1 MKFSLSHLTIK
12 RPVSTIMVLLMVVVL
27 GISAMIGIPKDLM
40 PKIELPVAM
49 VMTQYS
55 NASPDEVESLVTAT
69 VESALA
75 SVEGLDEMVSYSL
88 EGSSIVLMTFKT
100 DTDMNFATL
109 NMREAISLVEDYLP
123 DGVSKPMVL
132 KLNLNSLPI
141 MQIYVSAD
149 MPLEELNGIV
159 KDNVVPYFERS
170 KGVASVALTG
180 GLDEVIA
187 MEFSQESLTNFGLSL
202 SAISQILMAENIS
215 LPSGEIT
222 KGNTKIIVRTVG
234 DFESVEELRN
244 MPLMVGDGSVVRL
257 EDIAN
262 IERKT
267 VDPKGITRID
277 GNSAIGIMVTKSSDA
292 NTVDASKALRKQFK
306 VVQEKYPEISFV
318 IGYDSADYINGSINN
333 VAMSAIV
340 GAALAIIV
348 VFLFLRNVRSTLV
361 IAISIPTSI
370 LCTFAAMDA
379 FNITLN
385 IVTLCS
391 LTITV
396 GMIVDNSIVVLE
408 NIYRVRHN
416 YPSAE
421 EASDMGAREV
431 FMAVLASTVT
441 TLMVFVPIAVSGG
454 YAGMMFKEFCFTII
468 ISLTASL
475 IVALSVV
482 PMLCSK
488 LLKGNISTDYLRIGR
503 SRYKYRLVPKFS
515 KKIDELVEFYDG
527 IIRKILTIKK
537 RTLVTAT
544 CIFLAS
550 MVLLRFVPWEL
561 LPQTDEGSVNITVEM
576 PYGSSLAT
584 QDSIMSQVE
593 EYVLSLPEVDH
604 AALSTESISALSL
617 VNNSSFTLSLKPR
630 SQRNR
635 SAEEVAADIE
645 RHCNSITGA
654 KIRAQSSTSILSM
667 FGSADIQLYLVGK
680 DNKILLELAKDLSA
694 QLEKQSLVQSAGVD
708 VTEGDPQVEVKLN
721 RTTAAYYG
729 VTAYQ
734 LASALS
740 SSLNGTNATRV
751 TIDGDTIDV
760 KLSLTDYYSESVENM
775 KQVVVTG
782 NYGTP
787 VTVGQI
793 ASFEFSNAP
802 AYIGRYH
809 QQRYVVINVKMA
821 GGDLSKTTS
830 QVNNL
835 ISNYPLPDGYY
846 FIMEGIADTMVE
858 VFGSL
863 FKAILVAIALV
874 FLILA
879 AQFESV
885 LMAFVVMMAVPYA
898 MTGAFLALFLT
909 GKSLCMTSLL
919 GLVLLVGTVVNN
931 SILLVE
937 FINQNKDEMGVH
949 EAIVAAGKLRMR
961 PILMTTLTTVVG
973 MIPLALGIGQG
984 GEMMAPMAVSVIGG
998 LIAST
1003 ILTLIIIPCLYEI
1016 IDDRKKASAEKRAAK
1031 EEEIRKLE
1039 EKWRLEDAN

>member
-1 MKFSLSHLTIK
+1 
-12 RPVSTIMVLLMVVVL
+12 MVLLMVVVV
-27 GISAMIGIPKDLM
+27 GISSMIGIPKDLM
-40 PKIELPVAM
+40 PSIELPVAM
-49 VMTQYS
+49 VLTTYP
-55 NASPDEVESLVTAT
+55 NASPDEVESLVTST
-69 VESALA
+69 VEASLA
-75 SVEGLDEMVSYSL
+75 SVEGLDEMISYSL
-88 EGSSIVLMTFKT
+88 EGSSIVLMSFKT
-100 DTDMNFATL
+100 ETDMNFATL
-109 NMREAISLVEDYLP
+109 DMREAISLIEDYLP
-123 DGVSKPMVL
+123 DGASKPMVL

-149 MPLEELNGIV
+149 MPLEQLNGIV
-159 KDNVVPYFERS
+159 KDNVVPFFERS
-170 KGVASVALTG
+170 KGVASVSLTG

-202 SAISQILMAENIS
+202 STVAQILAAENLS
-215 LPSGEIT
+215 LPSGDIT

-234 DFESVEELRN
+234 NFESVEELKN

-267 VDPKGITRID
+267 VDPEGITRID
-277 GNSAIGIMVTKSSDA
+277 GNTAIGIMVSKSSDA
-292 NTVDASKALRKQFK
+292 NTVNTSKALRKQFK
-306 VVQEKYPEISFV
+306 VVQEKYPDINFV

-333 VAMSAIV
+333 VASSAIV
-340 GAALAIIV
+340 GALLAIIV

-370 LCTFAAMDA
+370 LATFAAMDA

-408 NIYRVRHN
+408 NIYRVRTK
-416 YPSAE
+416 YPSSE
-421 EASDMGAREV
+421 EAADMGAREV

-454 YAGMMFKEFCFTII
+454 YAGMMFKEFCITII

-475 IVALSVV
+475 IVALTVV

-488 LLKGNISTDYLRIGR
+488 LLKGNISTDYLRIGK
-503 SRYKYRLVPKFS
+503 SRYKYRLVTRFS
-515 KKIDELVEFYDG
+515 RKIEELVEFYDE
-527 IIRKILTIKK
+527 IIRRILTKRKK
-537 RTLVTAT
+537 TLIVAT
-544 CIFLAS
+544 CVFLAS
-550 MVLLRFVPWEL
+550 MLLLAFVPWEL
-561 LPQTDEGSVNITVEM
+561 LPATDEGSVNVSVSM
-576 PYGSSLAT
+576 PYGTSLET
-584 QDSIMSQVE
+584 QNSIMTQIE
-593 EYVLSLPEVDH
+593 DYVLTIPELEH
-604 AALSTESISALSL
+604 AALSTQNISAISLS
-617 VNNSSFTLSLKPR
+617 NNASFTITLKPR

-635 SAEEVAADIE
+635 TADEIAEDIK
-645 RHCNSITGA
+645 RNCNSITGA
-654 KIRAQSSTSILSM
+654 KISARSSSSILSM
-667 FGSADIQLYLVGK
+667 FGSSDIQLNLVGK
-680 DNKILLELAKDLSA
+680 DNKILNELADDLVV
-694 QLEKQSLVQSAGVD
+694 QLEKQSLVASAEVD
-708 VTEGDPQVEVKLN
+708 AREGDPQVEVKLN

-734 LASALS
+734 LANALS
-740 SSLNGTNATRV
+740 SSLNGSTATRV
-751 TIDGDTIDV
+751 NIDGDTIDV
-760 KLSLTDYYSESVENM
+760 KLSLTDYYGQSVENM
-775 KQVVVTG
+775 KQVVVMG

-809 QQRYVVINVKMA
+809 QQRYIVINVKMA
-821 GGDLSKTTS
+821 GGDLNKTTA
-830 QVNNL
+830 QVNNV
-835 ISNYPLPDGYY
+835 INSYPLPDGYY
-846 FIMEGIADTMVE
+846 FQIEGIADTMIE

-863 FKAILVAIALV
+863 FKAILVAVALV